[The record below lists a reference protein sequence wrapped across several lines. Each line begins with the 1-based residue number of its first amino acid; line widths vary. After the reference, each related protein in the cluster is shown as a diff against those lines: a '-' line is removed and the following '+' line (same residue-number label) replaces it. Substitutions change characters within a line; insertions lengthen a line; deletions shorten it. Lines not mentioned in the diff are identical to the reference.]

1 MFTLD
6 PTAFHAALDR
16 RFGFVGFDAL
26 PAIPSS
32 GRKEGTTIVALWVP
46 DELLAALDAAVL
58 RNDTDRSKLIR
69 QAIRKQLLRPT
80 T

>member
-1 MFTLD
+1 M
-6 PTAFHAALDR
+6 PKPPSNR
-16 RFGFVGFDAL
+16 PRGSVKKDA
-26 PAIPSS
+26 S
-32 GRKEGTTIVALWVP
+32 TIVALWVP

-80 T
+80 AS